1 MKVLRILGAGV
12 LAALFTVVALPA
24 TASAQTET
32 SIMLL
37 HGIPGAPVDVVV
49 DGAVVIARFE
59 PGDMQDLTPF
69 AGQTLRNVEVRAA
82 GTDTV
87 LIGPIASLPVPGSGN
102 ATVVAHLTA
111 DGRPTLTPFV
121 NDVSAVAAG
130 QGRLVVRH
138 TAAAPAVDIVVGEAR
153 PVANLSNPNQAAL
166 TLPAGTISGAQV
178 APAGGAPILTAP
190 DLALP
195 AGGALIVY
203 AVGSLADNTL
213 TFYTQTIRDLGGA
226 PTAVNAGNSPV
237 DGSNGPTGIL
247 LAGAAALMV
256 LATGAL
262 VVRHATREA

>member
-1 MKVLRILGAGV
+1 MKLLRILGAGV
-12 LAALFTVVALPA
+12 LAALLTVVALPA

-49 DGAVVIARFE
+49 DGAVVIAGFE

-87 LIGPIASLPVPGSGN
+87 LIGPIASLPVPGAGN

-121 NDVSAVAAG
+121 NDVSAVPAG

-138 TAAAPAVDIVVGEAR
+138 TAAAPAVDIVVGETR
-153 PVANLSNPNQAAL
+153 PVTNLSNPNQAAL
-166 TLPAGTISGAQV
+166 TLPAATISGAQV

-190 DLALP
+190 DLSLP
-195 AGGALIVY
+195 AGGELIVY
-203 AVGSLADNTL
+203 AVGSLADETL
-213 TFYTQTIRDLGGA
+213 TFYTQTIRLGGG
-226 PTAVNAGNSPV
+226 PTAVNAGNAPV
-237 DGSNGPTGIL
+237 DGSNGATGAL

-262 VVRHATREA
+262 VVRRATREA